1 MRTMSASDPVSNAS
15 SRKEAE
21 VAIHATFDAGCA
33 AWNRGELD
41 GYLASYWNSD
51 KTIWVSGGTLTRGS
65 QAITAAY
72 KARFPTPQ
80 QMGKLTVTNMTIEVL
95 TDLDAIVFGHWMLT
109 IDNKT
114 QKGVFTVQLKKI
126 EGEWLFVSDHSS
138 STE

>member
-1 MRTMSASDPVSNAS
+1 MKTTSAPELVLNAF

-21 VAIHATFDAGCA
+21 VAIRAVFDAGCA

-51 KTIWVSGGTLTRGS
+51 KTMWVSGGTLTRGS

-80 QMGKLTVTNMTIEVL
+80 QMGKLTVTDMAIDIL
-95 TDLDAIVFGHWMLT
+95 TDMDAIVFGHWMLAV
-109 IDNKT
+109 DNKT
-114 QKGVFTVQLKKI
+114 QKGVFTAQLRKI
-126 EGEWLFVSDHSS
+126 EDDWLFVSDHSS
-138 STE
+138 TK

>member
-1 MRTMSASDPVSNAS
+1 MRTTSAPEPVSNAS

-21 VAIHATFDAGCA
+21 VAIHAVFDAGCA

-41 GYLASYWNSD
+41 GYLASYWNSER
-51 KTIWVSGGTLTRGS
+51 TIWISGGKLTRGS

-72 KARFPTPQ
+72 KARFSTPQ
-80 QMGKLTVTNMTIEVL
+80 QMGKLTVTDMTIEVL
-95 TDLDAIVFGHWMLT
+95 TDLNAFVFGYWMLT

-114 QKGVFTVQLKKI
+114 QKGVFTVQLRKI

-138 STE
+138 THE